1 MTGILLAVI
10 AHGLIGISLVWDKVL
25 LQERGT
31 RNLAS
36 FVFWLGA
43 LSFFGLAL
51 IPFGFKTPTWQV
63 ATFGFTA
70 GLLDLLA
77 SFFYYWALKAGEASD
92 ELAAMGGFSPVATA
106 LIAVP
111 LFKEPAGHDVI
122 GFTLMCLG
130 GFTMFFAEK
139 QPLRK
144 MLPKIVLASS
154 AFGMSNVLQKIVFN
168 QWRLNSR
175 EMASRRRPVFYPCRL
190 RAAGYQKC
198 RRLRLMR

>member
-1 MTGILLAVI
+1 
-10 AHGLIGISLVWDKVL
+10 
-25 LQERGT
+25 
-31 RNLAS
+31 
-36 FVFWLGA
+36 
-43 LSFFGLAL
+43 
-51 IPFGFKTPTWQV
+51 
-63 ATFGFTA
+63 
-70 GLLDLLA
+70 LLDLLA

-111 LFKEPAGHDVI
+111 LLKEPAGHDVI

-144 MLPKIVLASS
+144 MLPKIALASS

-175 EMASRRRPVFYPCRL
+175 EMASRRRPAFYPCRL